1 MREINFE
8 KLTKRA
14 IAIYAKERAALVSG
28 KEQDLEAIQTL
39 KSSLLSDLAAAET
52 LLGSA
57 PASGAAGGGKE
68 QLASLQGIIAR
79 RVSENERLA
88 RANSGNDRMEWRV
101 A

>member
-28 KEQDLEAIQTL
+28 KERELAEIQEL
-39 KSSLLSDLAAAET
+39 KGSLLSDLDAAEA
-52 LLGSA
+52 LLGSV
-57 PASGAAGGGKE
+57 PASGAASGGKQ

-88 RANSGNDRMEWRV
+88 RANAGNDRMEWRV